1 MHTRVNQSQFE
12 IKDTTVVHIPT
23 GAEFI
28 PLSGESVIVW
38 TGDIGQK
45 LPSGDF
51 YRYDDV
57 IDMMRIVWRESCSR
71 INTRLER
78 MSAA

>member
-1 MHTRVNQSQFE
+1 MHTRVSRSQFE
-12 IKDTTVVHIPT
+12 IKDTTVVHTPT

-28 PLSGESVIVW
+28 PQIGDSVIVW

-45 LPSGDF
+45 LPSGEA

-57 IDMMRIVWRESCSR
+57 LDMMRTVWMENCRRSNMSC
-71 INTRLER
+71 T
-78 MSAA
+78 AA